1 MVMILLMG
9 IRLRVVSLFLQ
20 VYVREF
26 TRSQALSGEAARRGK
41 QGLSRLSRLA
51 VSVKYSEEN
60 SVLIRIYSL
69 KWVG

>member
-1 MVMILLMG
+1 M
-9 IRLRVVSLFLQ
+9 
-20 VYVREF
+20 
-26 TRSQALSGEAARRGK
+26 QALSGEAARRGK

-69 KWVG
+69 KWVGRGERLFEFDWEDEGVGAY